1 MRALR
6 HPVCDVQVAR
16 DIRRIWDKRRG
27 YHEPV
32 GQETRLRRRKGDT
45 GPGGEVAGHPVKGAE
60 ASLQP
65 DHPQEEDDADKSPH
79 PPEPT
84 APALSC
90 SELPRRLFRPD
101 PTLHST
107 AHSTPPRV
115 HIHPLLEYLFSTYR
129 PSPNSHKGYPLCRGV
144 LTSNTRLVSFL
155 LSHGADPG
163 IKDCLPVEIA
173 VQMRDLG
180 MIKLLVERLPAD
192 TAGSTS
198 PGHCSGSGSAS
209 GPGPGAGAGA
219 ETPSPR
225 GQNGRKGKRIKLGD
239 RVTITSKLVEA
250 AIKSGSDDIVHYFV
264 HDKGESQINHLS

>member
-1 MRALR
+1 VRALR

-27 YHEPV
+27 CHEPV
-32 GQETRLRRRKGDT
+32 GEETRLRRRKGDT
-45 GPGGEVAGHPVKGAE
+45 SPGGEVAGHPIVGAE

-65 DHPQEEDDADKSPH
+65 NHAQEKDTDKPPH
-79 PPEPT
+79 PPQPT

-101 PTLHST
+101 PTLHSI
-107 AHSTPPRV
+107 AQSTPPRV
-115 HIHPLLEYLFSTYR
+115 HPLLEYLFSTYR
-129 PSPNSHKGYPLCRGV
+129 PSPNSHKGYPLCRAV
-144 LTSNTRLVSFL
+144 LTSNTRLIAFL

-192 TAGSTS
+192 TAGAAN
-198 PGHCSGSGSAS
+198 PGLCSRSGSGS
-209 GPGPGAGAGA
+209 GAGAGA
-219 ETPSPR
+219 GVETPSPR
-225 GQNGRKGKRIKLGD
+225 GEKGKKGKRIKLGD

-264 HDKGESQINHLS
+264 HEKGES

>member
-16 DIRRIWDKRRG
+16 DIRSIWGKRRG

-32 GQETRLRRRKGDT
+32 EEDTRSRRRKGAT
-45 GPGGEVAGHPVKGAE
+45 GTGGEVAERPEVGTE
-60 ASLQP
+60 ASLHA
-65 DHPQEEDDADKSPH
+65 DHTQGEDRPKPPYPH

-101 PTLHST
+101 PTS
-107 AHSTPPRV
+107 ASKAQSSSTPP
-115 HIHPLLEYLFSTYR
+115 IHPLLEYLFSTYR
-129 PSPNSHKGYPLCRGV
+129 PSPNSHKGYPLCRAV
-144 LTSNTRLVSFL
+144 LTSNTRLISFL
-155 LSHGADPG
+155 LSRGADPG

-198 PGHCSGSGSAS
+198 PGHCSGSESGS
-209 GPGPGAGAGA
+209 GPGT
-219 ETPSPR
+219 ENPSPR
-225 GQNGRKGKRIKLGD
+225 GEKGKKGKRIKLGD

-264 HDKGESQINHLS
+264 HEKGESQITYLS